1 MDESRSGVAKYSSQA
16 KSGPLP
22 ALVNKV
28 LLEHNCVHLFIDC
41 LSLLSHVPQVE

>member
-22 ALVNKV
+22 VFVNKV
-28 LLEHNCVHLFIDC
+28 LLEHNCVHLFTDC
-41 LSLLSHVPQVE
+41 LSLLSHIPQVE